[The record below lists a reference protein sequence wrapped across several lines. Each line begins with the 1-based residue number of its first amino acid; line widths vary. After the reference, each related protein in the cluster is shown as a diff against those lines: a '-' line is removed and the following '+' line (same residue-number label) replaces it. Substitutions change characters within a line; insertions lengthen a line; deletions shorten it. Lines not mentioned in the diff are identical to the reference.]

1 MQPYLASHDGV
12 IELLSDTHRWS
23 VGPRSI
29 LTASPLPSRSR
40 IKGGIE
46 RAYRCWLEA
55 ADQMRGTE
63 LPGWVFIPAGG
74 SYADAMPMEALRA
87 AA

>member
-40 IKGGIE
+40 IKRGI
-46 RAYRCWLEA
+46 
-55 ADQMRGTE
+55 E
-63 LPGWVFIPAGG
+63 LPGSVFIPAGG
-74 SYADAMPMEALRA
+74 SYADAMLMEALRA